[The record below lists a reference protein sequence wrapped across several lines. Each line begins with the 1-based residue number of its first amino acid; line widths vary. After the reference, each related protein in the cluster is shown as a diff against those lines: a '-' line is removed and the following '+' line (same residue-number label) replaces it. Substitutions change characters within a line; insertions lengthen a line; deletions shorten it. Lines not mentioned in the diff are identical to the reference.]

1 MRSVNRPQKITIG
14 EMREMGVLSVP
25 VYAPTTDAAI
35 RSPSAP
41 IAGRITSD
49 CLNLKSRGIKSP
61 DLRPDFN

>member
-1 MRSVNRPQKITIG
+1 MRSLNRPQKITTG
-14 EMREMGVLSVP
+14 EMREMGVPSVL

-49 CLNLKSRGIKSP
+49 CLNLKSCGIKGA